1 MNMKTLYLS
10 LIIISVFMTMA
21 GGASDITGHRFIASK
36 EHYWRD
42 ATYLL
47 LLVIALK
54 MTLTK

>member
-1 MNMKTLYLS
+1 MKTLYLS